1 MDFGPGTFLLG
12 YLAGALSTLSPCVL
26 PLLPILIA
34 TAVTQHRFGPLA
46 LAAGLTLSFT
56 VVGVFIA
63 TLGASIGLDQG
74 ALRQGAAL
82 LSVAFGLVL
91 LVPALQ
97 TRFAAVT
104 AGMGASGDGLLARIS
119 GAGWAGQFAVGLV
132 LGIVWSPCVGPT
144 LGAASTLASQGRDLG
159 QITLLMLLF
168 GLGAG
173 TPLLVIG
180 SLSRGALTRTRGRL
194 LAFGQRGRWVLGAAL
209 LVVGLAILTGVDKR
223 FEAWAVEHSPDWLTR
238 LTTRF

>member
-12 YLAGALSTLSPCVL
+12 YFAGLLSTLSPCVL

-34 TAVTQHRFGPLA
+34 TAVSQHRFGPLA
-46 LAAGLTLSFT
+46 LATGLTLSFM

-63 TLGASIGLDQG
+63 TLGASIGLDQ
-74 ALRQGAAL
+74 AVLRKGAAL
-82 LSVAFGLVL
+82 LLIAFGLVL

-97 TRFAAVT
+97 TRFAGAT
-104 AGMGASGDGLLARIS
+104 AGLAASGDGLLS
-119 GAGWAGQFAVGLV
+119 HLTGGGWAGQLAVGLV

-168 GLGAG
+168 GMGAA

-180 SLSRGALTRTRGRL
+180 TLSREALTRTRGRL
-194 LAFGQRGRWVLGAAL
+194 LALGRRGRWLLGAAL
-209 LVVGLAILTGVDKR
+209 LIVGMAILTGEDKR
-223 FEAWAVEHSPDWLTR
+223 FETWAVEHSPDWLTE

>member
-34 TAVTQHRFGPLA
+34 TSVAQHRFGPLA
-46 LAAGLTLSFT
+46 LAAGLTVSFT

-63 TLGASIGLDQG
+63 TLGATIGLDQG
-74 ALRQGAAL
+74 VLRQGAAL
-82 LSVAFGLVL
+82 LLVAFGSVL

-97 TRFAAVT
+97 ARFAAAT
-104 AGMGASGDGLLARIS
+104 AGLGASGDGLLARIS
-119 GAGWAGQFAVGLV
+119 GTGWAGQFAVGLV

-168 GLGAG
+168 GIGAG

-180 SLSRGALTRTRGRL
+180 SLSRSALMRTRGRL
-194 LAFGQRGRWVLGAAL
+194 LALGQRGRWVLGAAL
-209 LVVGLAILTGVDKR
+209 LVVGLAILTGGDKR
-223 FEAWAVEHSPDWLTR
+223 FEAWAVEHSPDWLTQ

>member
-1 MDFGPGTFLLG
+1 MDFGPGTFLFG
-12 YLAGALSTLSPCVL
+12 YLAGLLSTLSPCVL

-34 TAVTQHRFGPLA
+34 TAVSRHRFGPLA

-56 VVGVFIA
+56 LVGVFIA
-63 TLGASIGLDQG
+63 TLGASIGLDQ
-74 ALRQGAAL
+74 AILRKGAAL
-82 LSVAFGLVL
+82 LLIAFALAL

-104 AGMGASGDGLLARIS
+104 AGLGASGDGVLSRLS
-119 GAGWAGQFAVGLV
+119 GAGWFGQFAVGLV

-159 QITLLMLLF
+159 QIALLMLLF
-168 GLGAG
+168 GLGAA
-173 TPLLVIG
+173 TPLFVIG
-180 SLSRGALTRTRGRL
+180 TLSREALTRMRGRL
-194 LAFGQRGRWVLGAAL
+194 LAFGQRGRWLLGAAL
-209 LVVGLAILTGVDKR
+209 LVVGLAILTGGDKR
-223 FEAWAVEHSPDWLTR
+223 FETWAVEHSPDWLTE

>member
-34 TAVTQHRFGPLA
+34 TAVAQHRFGPLA

-74 ALRQGAAL
+74 VLRQGAAL
-82 LSVAFGLVL
+82 LLVAFALVL
-91 LVPALQ
+91 LVPTLQ
-97 TRFAAVT
+97 TRCAVAT
-104 AGMGASGDGLLARIS
+104 AGVGASADGLLARIS
-119 GAGWAGQFAVGLV
+119 GTGWAGQFAVGLV
-132 LGIVWSPCVGPT
+132 LGIVWTPCVGPT

-194 LAFGQRGRWVLGAAL
+194 LAFGQRGRRVLGAAL

>member
-34 TAVTQHRFGPLA
+34 TAVAQHRFGPLS
-46 LAAGLTLSFT
+46 LAAGLTVSFT

-63 TLGASIGLDQG
+63 TLGATIGLDQG
-74 ALRQGAAL
+74 VLRQGAAL
-82 LSVAFGLVL
+82 LLVVFGSVL
-91 LVPALQ
+91 LVPAWQ
-97 TRFAAVT
+97 ARFAAAT
-104 AGMGASGDGLLARIS
+104 AGLGASGDGLLARVS
-119 GAGWAGQFAVGLV
+119 GTGWAGQFAVGLV

-168 GLGAG
+168 GIGAG

-180 SLSRGALTRTRGRL
+180 SLSRSALMRTRGRL
-194 LAFGQRGRWVLGAAL
+194 LALGQRGRWVLGAAL
-209 LVVGLAILTGVDKR
+209 LVVGLAILTGGDKR
-223 FEAWAVEHSPDWLTR
+223 FEAWAVEHSPDWLTQ

>member
-1 MDFGPGTFLLG
+1 MDFGPGTFLFG
-12 YLAGALSTLSPCVL
+12 YLAGLLSTLSPCVL

-34 TAVTQHRFGPLA
+34 TAVAQHRLGPLA

-63 TLGASIGLDQG
+63 ALGASIGLDQ
-74 ALRQGAAL
+74 AVLREGAAVL
-82 LSVAFGLVL
+82 LMALGLVL

-97 TRFAAVT
+97 TRFAAAT
-104 AGMGASGDGLLARIS
+104 AGLAASGDGLLARLT
-119 GAGWAGQFAVGLV
+119 GAGWGGQFAVGLV

-159 QITLLMLLF
+159 QIALLMLLF
-168 GLGAG
+168 GLGAA

-180 SLSRGALTRTRGRL
+180 TLSREAIARTRGRL
-194 LAFGQRGRWVLGAAL
+194 LTIAQRGRWVLGAAL
-209 LVVGLAILTGVDKR
+209 LVVGAAILSGQDKR
-223 FEAWAVEHSPDWLTR
+223 FETWVVEHSPDWLTE

>member
-12 YLAGALSTLSPCVL
+12 YVAGALSTLSPCVL

-34 TAVTQHRFGPLA
+34 SAVAQHRFGPLA

-56 VVGVFIA
+56 VVGLFIA
-63 TLGASIGLDQG
+63 TLGAAIGIDPG
-74 ALRQGAAL
+74 WLRRAAAVL
-82 LSVAFGLVL
+82 LVAFGAVL

-97 TRFAAVT
+97 TRFAAA
-104 AGMGASGDGLLARIS
+104 AGTLSASGDGLLGRIR
-119 GAGWAGQFAVGLV
+119 GAGWTGQFLVGLV
-132 LGIVWSPCVGPT
+132 LGLVWSPCVGPT
-144 LGAASTLASQGRDLG
+144 LGAASTLASQGRDLS
-159 QITLLMLLF
+159 QIALLMLLF

-180 SLSRGALTRTRGRL
+180 TLSREVMTRVRGRL
-194 LAFGQRGRWVLGAAL
+194 LAAGERGRWVLGAIL
-209 LVVGLAILTGVDKR
+209 LVVGLAILTGADKR
-223 FEAWAVEHSPDWLTR
+223 FETWAVDHSPDWLTE

>member
-34 TAVTQHRFGPLA
+34 TAVAQHRFGPLA

-74 ALRQGAAL
+74 VLRQGAAL
-82 LSVAFGLVL
+82 LLMAFGLVL

-97 TRFAAVT
+97 TRFAVAT
-104 AGMGASGDGLLARIS
+104 AGLGASGDGLLSRIS
-119 GAGWAGQFAVGLV
+119 GDGWGGQFAVGLV
-132 LGIVWSPCVGPT
+132 LGVVWSPCVGPT

-159 QITLLMLLF
+159 QITLLMGVF

-180 SLSRGALTRTRGRL
+180 SLSRSALTRTRGRL
-194 LAFGQRGRWVLGAAL
+194 LALGQRGRWVLGAAL

-223 FEAWAVEHSPDWLTR
+223 FEAWVVEHSPDWLTQ